1 MWSWKEETPAEYINI
16 SYFILFKSWGLQV
29 AEGSSPH
36 GPGSSWKETM
46 RFPKCRS
53 FRDRARALEQ
63 EEGKRRQRNPVPLPA
78 APVLAAVADEGGRK
92 GGLPGY
98 FK

>member
-1 MWSWKEETPAEYINI
+1 M
-16 SYFILFKSWGLQV
+16 

-36 GPGSSWKETM
+36 GPGSSWKETA

-53 FRDRARALEQ
+53 FRDRARALER